1 MCRFAFVSTDRLNN
15 PTKLHFLRIKMA
27 DYRAFLQLWVDWL
40 NREAIDEVLAEDLG
54 LDESDTEA
62 VAIPEAAANAAGD

>member
-1 MCRFAFVSTDRLNN
+1 
-15 PTKLHFLRIKMA
+15 MA